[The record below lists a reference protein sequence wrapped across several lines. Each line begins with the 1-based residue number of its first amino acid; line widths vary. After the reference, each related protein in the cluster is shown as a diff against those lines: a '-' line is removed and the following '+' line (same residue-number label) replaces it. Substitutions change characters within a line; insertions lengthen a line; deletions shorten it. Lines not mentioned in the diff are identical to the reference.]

1 MLLKLLFGIGVLYC
15 IHYWINVLS
24 INRKKNKRYV
34 PKDWI
39 KSERCRAKVEE
50 YQNN

>member
-15 IHYWINVLS
+15 IHYLINVLS
-24 INRKKNKRYV
+24 VERKKKKERF
-34 PKDWI
+34 PKMKKYW
-39 KSERCRAKVEE
+39 AKVEE